1 MQRANHW
8 KRPWCWERL
17 KAGEKGGHREWNG
30 WMAWLT
36 QWMWG
41 WTNSGRHWRTREAW
55 SAAVHGVWMNWTEWV
70 GGVFQLFWG
79 RVGISRNWATAHFL
93 SFWWPWNC
101 HGARVYV
108 IDHADVLQQA
118 YTEAQGRL
126 EVNLSTTLNLV
137 GFQSVYVMFL
147 GSVILLKVVPCPLP
161 SCFKIS
167 SQTFFSIFSS

>member
-1 MQRANHW
+1 M
-8 KRPWCWERL
+8 
-17 KAGEKGGHREWNG
+17 
-30 WMAWLT
+30 
-36 QWMWG
+36 
-41 WTNSGRHWRTREAW
+41 
-55 SAAVHGVWMNWTEWV
+55 
-70 GGVFQLFWG
+70 
-79 RVGISRNWATAHFL
+79 GISRNWTTAHFL

-147 GSVILLKVVPCPLP
+147 GSVILLKVVPCPFL
-161 SCFKIS
+161 SG
-167 SQTFFSIFSS
+167 FSIRGQPAEERKVWKGDQVKSTGEAGSSSSK